1 MSVGRVPVYRAK
13 LPAAAQILPYLEI
26 IDGSRN
32 YTNYGEL
39 VFLLEQRLRA
49 IIAAPDCD
57 VIAAAS
63 GTAALQAA
71 ILATAGRATKDRPYA
86 LIPSYTFVA
95 TAMAAEACGYVPVF
109 ADIDAESWAVQA
121 AALLDHPALAK
132 CGVVVPVAPY
142 GRAHSQEEWV
152 RFARRSGVTVAID
165 AAASFEALLA
175 DPAGLTG
182 EIPVAVSFHAT
193 KSFST
198 GEGGAVIWS
207 DKDGLARVA
216 QALNFG
222 FLRSRQSRS
231 AGFNGKM
238 SEYHA
243 AVGLACLDQW
253 KATAESVQNAVH
265 AYRRVAAR
273 AGLEDRIL
281 TAPFVASNYALFK
294 VETQAEADQVTASLG
309 RAGIEHRFWYGR
321 GVHAEPYFA
330 RRKRCLLPGTARIA
344 SRLIGIPMYPDIEP
358 ETISRIVGVLAGIIG
373 RQPVPNHQYAA

>member
-1 MSVGRVPVYRAK
+1 MSIGRVPVYRAK
-13 LPAAAQILPYLEI
+13 LPAAAQILPYLDI

-39 VFLLEQRLRA
+39 VFLLEQRLRT

-71 ILATAGRATKDRPYA
+71 ILAVAGRATQDRPYA

-109 ADIDAESWAVQA
+109 ADVGDEIWAAQA
-121 AALLDHPALAK
+121 ATLLDHPALPR

-142 GRAHSQEEWV
+142 GRAHSQEEWTLFM
-152 RFARRSGVTVAID
+152 RQSGVKVVID

-175 DPAGLTG
+175 DPMGLTG
-182 EIPVAVSFHAT
+182 AVPVAVSFHAT

-216 QALNFG
+216 RALNFG
-222 FLRSRQSRS
+222 CLRSRQSRS
-231 AGFNGKM
+231 SGFNGKL

-243 AVGLACLDQW
+243 AVGLAGLDQW
-253 KATAESVQNAVH
+253 KVTAESVQNAVH
-265 AYRRVAAR
+265 TYRRIAAG

-281 TAPFVASNYALFK
+281 TAPFIASNYALFK
-294 VETQAEADQVTASLG
+294 AETQAEADRITSSLD

-330 RRKRCLLPGTARIA
+330 RRKRVLLPETARIA

-358 ETISRIVGVLAGIIG
+358 ETIRRIVDGLAGAIG
-373 RQPVPNHQYAA
+373 RRLTPKHRYAA